1 MRAVMISSIGLKL
14 IGIAFLIF
22 EIYLKNDTM
31 EITERY
37 LNIIIAIISV
47 FSLLKPKWFIV
58 HLIQVA
64 HFIYLIFK
72 ANNDL
77 KKKLETMEET
87 EAKNMFMAFFLFFS
101 SAFNDFDLCIKS
113 GKKVVFEFRYFL
125 INITGMVVEFLSA
138 TLIWINYIIDK
149 EFVKKNIVVKEK
161 KE

>member
-1 MRAVMISSIGLKL
+1 MISSIGLKL

-37 LNIIIAIISV
+37 MNIIIAVISV
-47 FSLLKPKWFIV
+47 FSLLKPKWFII

-64 HFIYLIFK
+64 HFIYLIFQ

-87 EAKNMFMAFFLFFS
+87 EAKNMFMAF
-101 SAFNDFDLCIKS
+101 AEKQ
-113 GKKVVFEFRYFL
+113 
-125 INITGMVVEFLSA
+125 
-138 TLIWINYIIDK
+138 
-149 EFVKKNIVVKEK
+149 KNAEPVA
-161 KE
+161 